1 MPPSGLLILAV
12 LSLTAG
18 RGLAEEPRWL
28 LDYEEAHKQA
38 GRTGKPLFV
47 VFRCPH

>member
-1 MPPSGLLILAV
+1 MRSGGLITLAV

-18 RGLAEEPRWL
+18 RGLTAQPKWL
-28 LDYEEAHKQA
+28 SDYEEARKLADH
-38 GRTGKPLFV
+38 TGKPLFV